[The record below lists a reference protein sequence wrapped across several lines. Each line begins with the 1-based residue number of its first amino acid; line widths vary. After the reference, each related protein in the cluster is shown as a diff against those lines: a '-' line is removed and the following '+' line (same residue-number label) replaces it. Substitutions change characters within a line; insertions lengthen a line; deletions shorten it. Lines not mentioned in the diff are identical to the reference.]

1 MIRRFYP
8 SNKALMRMGAA
19 VCLAA
24 MAALAIGGHG
34 TAEPAAAIVNEN
46 GPVIALTFD
55 DGPYPKVTGHILD
68 VLEKNGVCAT
78 FFVLGSRI
86 EGHED
91 MLTRMDELGCE
102 IGNHSFSHADLTR
115 LSKADC
121 QRELSDTDAEIRRVT
136 GHEASVVRP
145 PYGYYNKTV
154 MSAAERPLILW
165 TVDTNDWRGKAPGEI
180 ADYVIQQA
188 KEGSV
193 ILMHDQQTQTADA
206 MEMIIPTL
214 IEEGCLFRLI
224 RQHIFYLLRVSYCIF
239 RPRGGCSPKLF
250 SCP

>member
-8 SNKALMRMGAA
+8 SNKTLMRMGAA

-24 MAALAIGGHG
+24 VAALAIGGHG

-136 GHEASVVRP
+136 GHEASVGRP

-214 IEEGCLFRLI
+214 IEEGFRFVTVSELI
-224 RQHIFYLLRVSYCIF
+224 RLT
-239 RPRGGCSPKLF
+239 GGQCKGVKL
-250 SCP
+250 PE

>member
-8 SNKALMRMGAA
+8 SNKTLMRMGAA

-24 MAALAIGGHG
+24 VAALAIGGHG

-46 GPVIALTFD
+46 GPMMIALTFD

-214 IEEGCLFRLI
+214 IEEGFRFVTVSELI
-224 RQHIFYLLRVSYCIF
+224 RLT
-239 RPRGGCSPKLF
+239 GGQCKGVKL
-250 SCP
+250 PE

>member
-8 SNKALMRMGAA
+8 SNKTLMRMGAA

-24 MAALAIGGHG
+24 VAALAIGGHG

-46 GPVIALTFD
+46 GPMIALTFD

-154 MSAAERPLILW
+154 MSAAGRPLILW

-206 MEMIIPTL
+206 MEMI
-214 IEEGCLFRLI
+214 
-224 RQHIFYLLRVSYCIF
+224 
-239 RPRGGCSPKLF
+239 
-250 SCP
+250 

>member
-8 SNKALMRMGAA
+8 SNKTLMRMGAA

-24 MAALAIGGHG
+24 VAALAIGGHG
-34 TAEPAAAIVNEN
+34 TAEPAAALVNEN

-214 IEEGCLFRLI
+214 IEEGFRFVTVSELI
-224 RQHIFYLLRVSYCIF
+224 RLT
-239 RPRGGCSPKLF
+239 GGQCKGVKL
-250 SCP
+250 PE

>member
-8 SNKALMRMGAA
+8 SNKTLMRMGAA

-24 MAALAIGGHG
+24 VAALAIGGHG

-46 GPVIALTFD
+46 GPMIALTFD

-154 MSAAERPLILW
+154 MSAAGRPLILW

-214 IEEGCLFRLI
+214 IEEGFRFVTVSELI
-224 RQHIFYLLRVSYCIF
+224 GLT
-239 RPRGGCSPKLF
+239 GGQCKGVMLPE
-250 SCP
+250 

>member
-8 SNKALMRMGAA
+8 SNKTLMRMGAA

-24 MAALAIGGHG
+24 VAALAIGGHG

-193 ILMHDQQTQTADA
+193 ILMHDQQTQTA
-206 MEMIIPTL
+206 
-214 IEEGCLFRLI
+214 RW
-224 RQHIFYLLRVSYCIF
+224 R
-239 RPRGGCSPKLF
+239 
-250 SCP
+250 

>member
-8 SNKALMRMGAA
+8 SNKTLMRMGAA
-19 VCLAA
+19 ICLAA
-24 MAALAIGGHG
+24 AAALAIGGYG

-86 EGHED
+86 EGRED
-91 MLTRMDELGCE
+91 VLTRMEELGCE

-115 LSKADC
+115 LSRADC

-145 PYGYYNKTV
+145 PYGYYNKAV
-154 MSAAERPLILW
+154 RSAAGRPLILW

-214 IEEGCLFRLI
+214 IDEGFRFVTVSELI
-224 RQHIFYLLRVSYCIF
+224 RLT
-239 RPRGGCSPKLF
+239 GGQCKGVMLPE
-250 SCP
+250 

>member
-8 SNKALMRMGAA
+8 SNKTLMRMGAA

-24 MAALAIGGHG
+24 VAALAIGGHG

-46 GPVIALTFD
+46 GPMIALTFD

-121 QRELSDTDAEIRRVT
+121 QKELSDTDAEIRRVT

-154 MSAAERPLILW
+154 MSAAGRPLILW

-214 IEEGCLFRLI
+214 IEEGFRFVTVSELI
-224 RQHIFYLLRVSYCIF
+224 RLT
-239 RPRGGCSPKLF
+239 GGQCKGVKL
-250 SCP
+250 PE

>member
-1 MIRRFYP
+1 MGLFNMIRRFYP
-8 SNKALMRMGAA
+8 SNKTLMRMGAA

-24 MAALAIGGHG
+24 VAALAIGGHG

-46 GPVIALTFD
+46 GPMIALTFD

-214 IEEGCLFRLI
+214 IEEGFRFVTVSELI
-224 RQHIFYLLRVSYCIF
+224 GLT
-239 RPRGGCSPKLF
+239 GGQCKGVKL
-250 SCP
+250 PE

>member
-1 MIRRFYP
+1 MMGLFNMIRRFYP

-24 MAALAIGGHG
+24 VAALAIGGHG

-154 MSAAERPLILW
+154 MSAAGRPLILW

-214 IEEGCLFRLI
+214 IEEGFRFVTVSELI
-224 RQHIFYLLRVSYCIF
+224 RLT
-239 RPRGGCSPKLF
+239 GGQCKGVKL
-250 SCP
+250 PE

>member
-8 SNKALMRMGAA
+8 SNKTLMRMGAA

-214 IEEGCLFRLI
+214 IEEGFRFVTVSELI
-224 RQHIFYLLRVSYCIF
+224 RLT
-239 RPRGGCSPKLF
+239 GGQCKGVMLPE
-250 SCP
+250 

>member
-55 DGPYPKVTGHILD
+55 DGPHPKVTGHILD

-86 EGHED
+86 ERHED

-145 PYGYYNKTV
+145 PYGYYNKAV
-154 MSAAERPLILW
+154 RSAADRPLILW

-214 IEEGCLFRLI
+214 IDEGFRFVTVSELI
-224 RQHIFYLLRVSYCIF
+224 RLT
-239 RPRGGCSPKLF
+239 GGQCKGVMLPE
-250 SCP
+250 

>member
-8 SNKALMRMGAA
+8 SNKTLMRMGAA

-24 MAALAIGGHG
+24 VAALAIGGHG

-46 GPVIALTFD
+46 GPMIALTFD

-91 MLTRMDELGCE
+91 MLTRMEELGCE

-154 MSAAERPLILW
+154 RSAAGRPLILW

-214 IEEGCLFRLI
+214 IDEGFRFVTVSELI
-224 RQHIFYLLRVSYCIF
+224 RLT
-239 RPRGGCSPKLF
+239 GGQCKGVKL
-250 SCP
+250 PE

>member
-8 SNKALMRMGAA
+8 SNKTLMRMGAA

-24 MAALAIGGHG
+24 VAALAIGGHG

-154 MSAAERPLILW
+154 MSAAGRPLILW

-214 IEEGCLFRLI
+214 IKEGFRFVTVSELI
-224 RQHIFYLLRVSYCIF
+224 RLT
-239 RPRGGCSPKLF
+239 GGQCKGVKL
-250 SCP
+250 PE

>member
-1 MIRRFYP
+1 MIRRIYP
-8 SNKALMRMGAA
+8 SNKTLMRMGAA

-24 MAALAIGGHG
+24 VAALAIGGHG

-46 GPVIALTFD
+46 GPMIALTFD

-154 MSAAERPLILW
+154 MSAAGRPLILW

-214 IEEGCLFRLI
+214 IEEGFRFVTVSELI
-224 RQHIFYLLRVSYCIF
+224 GLT
-239 RPRGGCSPKLF
+239 GGQCKGVMLPE
-250 SCP
+250 

>member
-8 SNKALMRMGAA
+8 SNKTLMRMGAA

-24 MAALAIGGHG
+24 AAALAIGGYG

-86 EGHED
+86 EGRED
-91 MLTRMDELGCE
+91 VLTRMEELGCE

-121 QRELSDTDAEIRRVT
+121 QRELNDTDAEIRRVT

-145 PYGYYNKTV
+145 PYGYYNKDV
-154 MSAAERPLILW
+154 RSAAGRPLILW

-214 IEEGCLFRLI
+214 IDEGFRFVTVSELI
-224 RQHIFYLLRVSYCIF
+224 RLT
-239 RPRGGCSPKLF
+239 GGQCKGVMLPE
-250 SCP
+250 

>member
-8 SNKALMRMGAA
+8 SNKTLMRMGAA

-24 MAALAIGGHG
+24 VAALAIGGHG

-46 GPVIALTFD
+46 GPMIALTFD

-214 IEEGCLFRLI
+214 IEEGFRFVTVSELI
-224 RQHIFYLLRVSYCIF
+224 RLT
-239 RPRGGCSPKLF
+239 GGQCKGVKL
-250 SCP
+250 PE

>member
-1 MIRRFYP
+1 MGLFNMIRRFYP

-214 IEEGCLFRLI
+214 IEEGFRFVTVSELI
-224 RQHIFYLLRVSYCIF
+224 GLT
-239 RPRGGCSPKLF
+239 GGQCKGVKL
-250 SCP
+250 PE

>member
-8 SNKALMRMGAA
+8 SNKTLMRMGAA

-24 MAALAIGGHG
+24 AAALAIGGHG

-115 LSKADC
+115 
-121 QRELSDTDAEIRRVT
+121 
-136 GHEASVVRP
+136 P

-214 IEEGCLFRLI
+214 IEEGFRFVTVSELI
-224 RQHIFYLLRVSYCIF
+224 GLT
-239 RPRGGCSPKLF
+239 GGQCKGVKL
-250 SCP
+250 PE

>member
-1 MIRRFYP
+1 MMGLFNMIRRFYP
-8 SNKALMRMGAA
+8 SNKTLMRMGAA

-214 IEEGCLFRLI
+214 IEEGFRFVTVSELI
-224 RQHIFYLLRVSYCIF
+224 GLT
-239 RPRGGCSPKLF
+239 GGQCKGVKL
-250 SCP
+250 PE

>member
-8 SNKALMRMGAA
+8 SNKTLMRMGAA

-24 MAALAIGGHG
+24 VAALAIGGHG

-180 ADYVIQQA
+180 ANYVIQQA

-214 IEEGCLFRLI
+214 IDEGFRFVTVSELI
-224 RQHIFYLLRVSYCIF
+224 RLT
-239 RPRGGCSPKLF
+239 GGQCKGVMLPE
-250 SCP
+250 